1 MEFTFYLSYPIL
13 NAMKYRLFFRSI
25 YDILIVDY
33 NIKNN
38 ELENISVYKRNY
50 THKFNG
56 FTETDM
62 FIYNPLNSSD
72 WSTDLSWHIKTTSN
86 VRFSNDIKYIQSK
99 IYFDQFNF
107 NISGSYCDPIYNI
120 SEFESD
126 FYANTMFTE
135 LTDFTGI
142 LFCSV

>member
-72 WSTDLSWHIKTTSN
+72 
-86 VRFSNDIKYIQSK
+86 
-99 IYFDQFNF
+99 
-107 NISGSYCDPIYNI
+107 
-120 SEFESD
+120 
-126 FYANTMFTE
+126 
-135 LTDFTGI
+135 
-142 LFCSV
+142 